1 MITIVNESPLSGMSN
16 TAKILDYDKL
26 VETYS
31 ANLDVNLRGFRAAD
45 EMLDTWVPDEDHV
58 RSLSSLV
65 EAAQLCGS
73 ESVSVR
79 VSNKTLGSQ
88 SATVKEKLAS
98 LGEVACVEE
107 KDSTVLTISKLQ
119 ETAAF
124 RSVRPI
130 YLQKLRARLADIRF
144 KRALKVPEN
153 FVPLRVAAEQYSLAC
168 GVQPELHV
176 ITDAV
181 FDGPALGPMSAVLDC
196 LCEMLIG
203 LPILEA
209 RDHTVIRLEFS
220 LRDPAHTHPIS
231 GIVLPQNADPVF
243 RLPSLLMKRLFDD
256 YLTSTSY
263 RPGMNFYDAGPRVS
277 WSKLSPTER
286 EQRVTSVLE
295 SNAAALGLRNGEVQ
309 VVDCKHAHAVTVR
322 FGNELALP
330 TKQVLALSLERLV
343 RQKCDPRLEVFCE
356 EKKDLSSLR
365 RAIEHVDHD
374 HTKKESK

>member
-1 MITIVNESPLSGMSN
+1 MSN
-16 TAKILDYDKL
+16 TDKILDYDKL
-26 VETYS
+26 VEAYS
-31 ANLDVNLRGFRAAD
+31 ANLDVNLRGFKAAD

-73 ESVSVR
+73 DSVTVR
-79 VSNKTLGSQ
+79 VANKTLGDQ
-88 SATVKEKLAS
+88 SATVKEKLAG

-107 KDSTVLTISKLQ
+107 KDATVLKISKLQ

-144 KRALKVPEN
+144 KRALKLPEN
-153 FVPLRVAAEQYSLAC
+153 FVPLRVTGEGWSLAC

-181 FDGPALGPMSAVLDC
+181 FDGAARGPMAAVLDC
-196 LCEMLIG
+196 LCELLIG

-209 RDHTVIRLEFS
+209 RDHAVIRLEFS
-220 LRDPAHTHPIS
+220 LRDPSHTHPIS
-231 GIVLPQNADPVF
+231 GIVLPQNADPIF

-256 YLTSTSY
+256 YLTSTTNY
-263 RPGMNFYDAGPRVS
+263 RPGMNFYDPGPKPS
-277 WSKLSPTER
+277 WAKLSPTER
-286 EQRVTSVLE
+286 EQRVTSVLA
-295 SNAAALGLRNGEVQ
+295 SNGAALGLRNGEVQ
-309 VVDCKHAHAVTVR
+309 VVDCKHAYAVTVR
-322 FGNELALP
+322 FGDELALP
-330 TKQVLALSLERLV
+330 TKRVLALSLERLV

-365 RAIEHVDHD
+365 RTIEHHEHD
-374 HTKKESK
+374 HTEKESK